1 MLYQESSLIDELKV
15 NVATDTLLPS
25 NENMKKIIFLSTLFF
40 LVACGP
46 SDEEKQN
53 NAEKFKIETLK
64 NIEEFM
70 ISNYPSLKDN
80 L

>member
-1 MLYQESSLIDELKV
+1 MVTNKLLSRNEETVEVLDFRKQEIINIFKDLPVDQALLK
-15 NVATDTLLPS
+15 LK
-25 NENMKKIIFLSTLFF
+25 E
-40 LVACGP
+40 
-46 SDEEKQN
+46 N
-53 NAEKFKIETLK
+53 NAEEFKIETLK